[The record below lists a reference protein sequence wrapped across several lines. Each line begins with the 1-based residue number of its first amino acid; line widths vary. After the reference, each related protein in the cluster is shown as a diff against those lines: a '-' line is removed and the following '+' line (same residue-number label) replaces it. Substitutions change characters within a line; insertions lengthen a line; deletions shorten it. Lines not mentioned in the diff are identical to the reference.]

1 MKNILLPVS
10 IIVLAVSIALGCFF
24 IADAIKEQNET
35 AALSAAAAAD
45 QTGTASKSLLSEQE
59 AADYLGLP
67 KDTFSMLLY
76 SLDAQ
81 REHLSSYDTYSFI
94 PYLKINDDY
103 FFEKSELDQWVKY
116 NVENHTE
123 WKTD

>member
-10 IIVLAVSIALGCFF
+10 IIVLAASISLGCFF
-24 IADAIKEQNET
+24 IAGAVKRNEA

-45 QTGTASKSLLSEQE
+45 QTGAASKSLLSEQE

-94 PYLKINDDY
+94 PYLKINNDY